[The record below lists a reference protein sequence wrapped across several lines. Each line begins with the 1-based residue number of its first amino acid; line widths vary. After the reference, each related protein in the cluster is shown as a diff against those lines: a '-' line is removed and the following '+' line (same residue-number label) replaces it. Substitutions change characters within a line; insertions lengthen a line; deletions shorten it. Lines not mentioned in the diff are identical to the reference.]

1 MTKERFDQ
9 VCMKCVELVKQFAP
23 IDTGNLRYNAI
34 RYEWID
40 ENTFKIYV
48 DGTPDNKNS
57 IAPYMPYTNE
67 PWISKKWNG
76 KKNPNEG
83 WWQKAVEFIAQYIS
97 EELNGEIEND

>member
-9 VCMKCVELVKQFAP
+9 VCMNCVEYLKKLSP

-48 DGTPDNKNS
+48 DKS

-67 PWISKKWNG
+67 PWRAKRWNG
-76 KKNPNEG
+76 KKNPNER
-83 WWQKAVEFIAQYIS
+83 WWQDAVEFIAQYIS